1 MQFRTKN
8 PKINT
13 LLRTTPLILLLLYLG
28 QSTQC
33 LILKPFIVISFLPL
47 GVQTNFGQQTKSVM
61 QVLYYPVY
69 NQYRLAQNYIP
80 CLRQTRL
87 SKTSFVRFNM
97 ARDKDLSRLSLS
109 LGRFAAQKL
118 APLAKN
124 LVTSTCCKFS
134 PNIMIKVLFSC
145 LTAFLIEVVRRIRT
159 VLQSN
164 LKSADSL
171 SPIWKAVLTQ
181 ITQLLSNQKHIE
193 TTNTVLA
200 LQELYIVVQLSLYF
214 TNN

>member
-28 QSTQC
+28 QRTKYTLPYFKAIYSH
-33 LILKPFIVISFLPL
+33 FLPTL

-61 QVLYYPVY
+61 QALYYPVY
-69 NQYRLAQNYIP
+69 NQYRLARNYIP

-87 SKTSFVRFNM
+87 SKTPFVRSNM
-97 ARDKDLSRLSLS
+97 ARDRLSLS

-124 LVTSTCCKFS
+124 LVTSTCFQSS
-134 PNIMIKVLFSC
+134 PNIMIKILFSC
-145 LTAFLIEVVRRIRT
+145 LTAFLIEVYSEENT
-159 VLQSN
+159 
-164 LKSADSL
+164 DCF
-171 SPIWKAVLTQ
+171 AV
-181 ITQLLSNQKHIE
+181 
-193 TTNTVLA
+193 
-200 LQELYIVVQLSLYF
+200 
-214 TNN
+214 